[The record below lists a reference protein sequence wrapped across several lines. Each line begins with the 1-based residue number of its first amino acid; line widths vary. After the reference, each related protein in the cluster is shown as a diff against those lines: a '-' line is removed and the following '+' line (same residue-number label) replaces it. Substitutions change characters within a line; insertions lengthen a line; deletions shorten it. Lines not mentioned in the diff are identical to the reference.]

1 MLRVTVFGNVVGTQ
15 SVLLAVSVLA
25 VNAVVCLLSNTQS
38 VERRAMLFLALAFG
52 TAVAWQNTASTVRGI
67 TVGVV
72 AMLNL
77 ARTGYG
83 LFHCL
88 ARPLRFLEVMTNGV
102 GIIAAMLVYTH
113 ATHTAESK
121 LRPIDGAAIGVI
133 IFGLYMTMSAES
145 HMGNADAPLVGAQ
158 LRLLS
163 ALHVHLGWAALTQ
176 NRWTVVVPVVMAFG
190 FVSGIYIP

>member
-1 MLRVTVFGNVVGTQ
+1 
-15 SVLLAVSVLA
+15 
-25 VNAVVCLLSNTQS
+25 
-38 VERRAMLFLALAFG
+38 
-52 TAVAWQNTASTVRGI
+52 
-67 TVGVV
+67 
-72 AMLNL
+72 
-77 ARTGYG
+77 
-83 LFHCL
+83 
-88 ARPLRFLEVMTNGV
+88 MTNGV

-121 LRPIDGAAIGVI
+121 LRPIDGAAIAVI

-176 NRWTVVVPVVMAFG
+176 NRHAQGERQHASTLLLNLTCLAHLLIHSLNSLTRLPMQVDSCSASGHGIRLCEWDIYPVSEAEGLLVQTTTG
-190 FVSGIYIP
+190 

>member
-1 MLRVTVFGNVVGTQ
+1 
-15 SVLLAVSVLA
+15 
-25 VNAVVCLLSNTQS
+25 
-38 VERRAMLFLALAFG
+38 MLFLALAFG
-52 TAVAWQNTASTVRGI
+52 TAVAWQNSASTMRGI

-72 AMLNL
+72 AVLNL

-121 LRPIDGAAIGVI
+121 LRPIDGAAIAVI

-163 ALHVHLGWAALTQ
+163 AHSTSVQKFCEFDVGTQ
-176 NRWTVVVPVVMAFG
+176 DIAHTTHRLQLKNRDAR
-190 FVSGIYIP
+190 